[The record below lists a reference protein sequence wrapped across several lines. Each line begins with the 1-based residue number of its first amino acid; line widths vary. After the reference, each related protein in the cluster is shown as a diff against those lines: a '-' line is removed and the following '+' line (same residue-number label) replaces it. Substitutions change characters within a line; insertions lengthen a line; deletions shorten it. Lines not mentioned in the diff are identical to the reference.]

1 MMAARAFDSC
11 LSTRPLV
18 RAISVNNISELRMAM
33 RVVRTSVVGY
43 CMSTLTPPSV
53 RQIPHGEPDP
63 AFRGSMHTPMQ
74 TPINTPIHT
83 ATRYQASLPGSP
95 LNGPANSGVIQP
107 P

>member
-18 RAISVNNISELRMAM
+18 RAISVSNISELRIAM

-43 CMSTLTPPSV
+43 CISTLTPAGV

-63 AFRGSMHTPMQ
+63 AFRGSMQTPMHTPM
-74 TPINTPIHT
+74 NT
-83 ATRYQASLPGSP
+83 AKRYQASLPGSP
-95 LNGPANSGVIQP
+95 LNGPVNSGVIQP